1 MFTKASR
8 SSHFPRARSAFTL
21 PEFVAAVGIG
31 GLILAQICL
40 LWFYSSRS
48 FAAQLSYSDMD
59 QKSQRAL
66 DIFSQSI
73 RGCKSL
79 TNFSDTQIVL
89 VDYDDKLV
97 TFAFNN
103 GYFTRAKGLE
113 KPRTLLRDCKSGQF
127 AIYQR
132 TPISGGFD
140 YYSTTDPNICKLVE
154 VSWLCSR
161 KIYPGGPA
169 TTETMQSARVVLR
182 IK

>member
-1 MFTKASR
+1 MFTKTSR
-8 SSHFPRARSAFTL
+8 SGHFPRARSAFTL

-59 QKSQRAL
+59 QRSQRAL
-66 DIFSQSI
+66 DIFSQNI
-73 RGCKSL
+73 RQCKFL

-89 VDYDDKLV
+89 VDCDDKLV

-103 GYFTRAKGLE
+103 GYLTRTKNNVTKA
-113 KPRTLLRDCKSGQF
+113 LLRDCKSGQF

-140 YYSTTDPNICKLVE
+140 YYPTTDPNICKLVE

-182 IK
+182 VK